1 MFGSFFIGGFE
12 CATQRRADGLRLDLT
27 RASGHDRHAAADYRL
42 LLDHGIRGARDGL
55 RWYLIETSPGHY
67 DWSSFLPILKAARA
81 AGVRVAWDLCH
92 YGWPDDID
100 IWAAHFVERFASFA
114 AAAARL
120 IREETGEAPFLCPVN
135 EISFWAWA
143 GGELGHM
150 NPSAHGRGNELK
162 RQLVR
167 ATIAA
172 VDAVRR
178 DHPDARFLS
187 AEPAI
192 HVDGGLGSEEHR
204 RAAESY
210 RVSQFEACD
219 MITGRMDPELGGRPD
234 YLDVVGVN
242 YYPSNQWYHNGST
255 IPLGHHAYRPFSE
268 ILVEIHERYGRP
280 MIVAETG
287 AEGGARAA
295 WLHYIMSEVLTAAG
309 TGAPIQGVCLYP
321 IHDCPGWTNDRLC
334 PVGLFSAPAED
345 GNRTVYG
352 PLAAEIRAQQHHLAQ
367 LAGQA
372 ASSSTRRS

>member
-1 MFGSFFIGGFE
+1 MFGSFFLGGFE
-12 CATQRRADGLRLDLT
+12 CASQRRADGVRLDLT

-42 LLDHGIRGARDGL
+42 LLEHGMRGARDGL
-55 RWYLIETSPGHY
+55 RWYLIETRPGRY
-67 DWSSFLPILKAARA
+67 DWSSFLPILRASRA

-100 IWAAHFVERFASFA
+100 IWSAEFVERFARFS

-120 IREETGEAPFLCPVN
+120 IFEETGETPFLCPVN

-150 NPSAHGRGNELK
+150 NPCAQGRGNELK

-172 VDAVRR
+172 VEAVRR
-178 DHPDARFLS
+178 DHPQARFLS

-210 RVSQFEACD
+210 RLSQFEACD
-219 MITGRMDPELGGRPD
+219 MLCGHAAPELGGRPE

-242 YYPSNQWYHNGST
+242 YYPSNQWYHLGST
-255 IPLGHHAYRPFSE
+255 IPMGHHAYRPFSD
-268 ILVEIHERYGRP
+268 LLLEIHERYGRP
-280 MIVAETG
+280 MIIAETG

-295 WLHYIMSEVLTAAG
+295 WLHYVMGEVHAATEQG
-309 TGAPIQGVCLYP
+309 VPIDGVCLYP

-334 PVGLFSAPAED
+334 PVGLFSAPSED
-345 GNRTVYG
+345 GSRTVYT
-352 PLAAEIRAQQHHLAQ
+352 PLAAELRHHQQRLA
-367 LAGQA
+367 A
-372 ASSSTRRS
+372 